1 MTIKAFNHNR
11 RPGRT
16 GQAIALCCGLALLL
30 PGCGALRETF
40 GANKY
45 SPDEF
50 AVVRNVPLVVPPDFE
65 LRPPRPGEKRPQEMD
80 SQTQAV
86 AALFPGRTSLPPPSP
101 GELNFLS
108 QAGANTDMRAVRSTL
123 ADDESLVADK
133 GFFLRDLLSTEAGLV
148 DPEGTKV
155 DHIASEPLKQ
165 P

>member
-1 MTIKAFNHNR
+1 MTNNRMNHR
-11 RPGRT
+11 RAAWALG
-16 GQAIALCCGLALLL
+16 LCCGAALLL
-30 PGCGALRETF
+30 SGCGALRDTF
-40 GANKY
+40 GANKH

-80 SQTQAV
+80 SETQAI
-86 AALFPGRTSLPPPSP
+86 AALFPGRTSLPPPSS
-101 GELNFLS
+101 GELNLLS
-108 QAGANTDMRAVRSTL
+108 QAGAAGDMRAVRSTL

-148 DPEGTKV
+148 DPEGTQV